1 MLESDTC
8 KSEVT
13 VLGIFVADTT
23 FKAARMPKIGET
35 LFGEQFYLSPGGKGS
50 NQAVAASKAGAKT
63 RIIAMLGNDQ
73 FAQMALELWEESGV
87 IASITQHSDR
97 NTGAAFVFVDSAS
110 KDNAIIVCPGVA
122 ETMTQELITEKAHL
136 ISSSK
141 IFLTQLETPID
152 VSDLGL
158 KIAKNHDVIT
168 ILNPA
173 PATQIPKDIFSLCD
187 YITPNETEAE
197 FLTQIKV
204 TSIDTAA
211 LAANKLR
218 EMGAKTAI
226 ITLGD
231 LGVYFQGPDSSKHI
245 PSFKFG
251 PVLETTGA
259 GDAFNGALA
268 AGLSKGLPPLDAS
281 RFGCAAAGISVTR
294 QGTAK
299 SMPSFQEIMA
309 ALN

>member
-1 MLESDTC
+1 MLESDAC

-23 FKAARMPKIGET
+23 FKAKRMPKIGET
-35 LFGEQFYLSPGGKGS
+35 LFGDQFYLSPGGKGS
-50 NQAVAASKAGAKT
+50 NQAVAASKAGART

-73 FAQMALELWEESGV
+73 FAQMALELWKESGV

-122 ETMTQELITEKAHL
+122 ETMTKELITEKAHL
-136 ISSSK
+136 ISNSK

-152 VSDLGL
+152 VSGLGL

-173 PATQIPKDIFSLCD
+173 PAVQIPKDIFSLCD
-187 YITPNETEAE
+187 YITPNEAEAE

-211 LAANKLR
+211 LAASKLR

-231 LGVYFQGPDSSKHI
+231 AGIYFQGSESSKHI
-245 PSFKFG
+245 PAFKFG
-251 PVLETTGA
+251 PIFETTGA

-268 AGLSKGLPPLDAS
+268 AGLSKGLLPLDAS

-299 SMPSFQEIMA
+299 SMPSFEEIMA